1 MCFLTVCLSHS
12 DPVTWNQYL
21 AWTMLWYKKYQYRGN
36 WIKHIYPGAD
46 LRGKSEHLILL
57 CGWWYIPNRWYTE
70 QGLSALSPPS
80 ICSLWQAFYQWLTKM
95 QHVPLK
101 VPRKLQLKL
110 FLLQKV
116 LLLTFKGLLSRENY
130 RGCVISKHTVLEK
143 SQKLSNKIRQTYP
156 ILNTHRKVSILW
168 YLNTAVYADMIWLW
182 RWYKWGVKDVFM
194 ILKWGCVVFMMRLND
209 EEEVCVRE
217 REKGGSRVIRGGREV
232 SAGAPKKAKKAKK
245 AKSGNNLTSVS
256 LLMVQAMMQMIA
268 FLQVCVSFSCWK
280 GPILQVYK
288 THQAVPFLPSSSNIF
303 WVLGQ

>member
-1 MCFLTVCLSHS
+1 
-12 DPVTWNQYL
+12 
-21 AWTMLWYKKYQYRGN
+21 MLWYKKYQYRGN

-232 SAGAPKKAKKAKK
+232 SAGAPK
-245 AKSGNNLTSVS
+245 
-256 LLMVQAMMQMIA
+256 
-268 FLQVCVSFSCWK
+268 
-280 GPILQVYK
+280 
-288 THQAVPFLPSSSNIF
+288 
-303 WVLGQ
+303 